1 MLCDRLNR
9 RNGTLLLLLVI
20 FLVFFG
26 FVKWPLLFGVS
37 LKDEKCRVYS
47 PAYPNLG
54 RAGCRPR
61 CIKKEGKKTSTY
73 VAAFYKDNHR
83 WPKELVTNMQLAASV
98 LKKYGEPRTLN
109 TEKGRE
115 LHLSFDY
122 YCCYTEEEGNKIDRF
137 LNTYSWRPHEV
148 WFDKIECAIHGYNDA
163 VSLVLMVDKKSQED
177 LTRWALKNER
187 DLEIRTGVHKHIPH
201 TRLQNFHMTLGTV
214 NQSYFPVTSAVEE
227 INRVIP
233 PGKWHKNAVI
243 LRRPICRKVV

>member
-37 LKDEKCRVYS
+37 LKDEKCCVYS

-122 YCCYTEEEGNKIDRF
+122 YCCYTEEEGKKIERF

-187 DLEIRTGVHKHIPH
+187 DLEIRTGVYKHIPH